1 MTEIIQLFGHYL
13 TLIQTQSVDRLYLHK
28 IRLMTFTI
36 SNVCG
41 KIQFWSLYFKEPNQK
56 WTVTILPNYIYFKK
70 LGFFK
75 EYLQKLFQMYCKVLK
90 LLQS

>member
-1 MTEIIQLFGHYL
+1 
-13 TLIQTQSVDRLYLHK
+13 
-28 IRLMTFTI
+28 MTFTI

-75 EYLQKLFQMYCKVLK
+75 EHLLKLFQNVLQNIKTSTK
-90 LLQS
+90 LETNVVIEIV